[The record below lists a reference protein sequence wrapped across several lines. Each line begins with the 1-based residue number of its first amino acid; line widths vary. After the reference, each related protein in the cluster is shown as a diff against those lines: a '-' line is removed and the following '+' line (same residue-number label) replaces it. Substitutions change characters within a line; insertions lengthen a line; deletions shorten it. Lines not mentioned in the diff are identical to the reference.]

1 MVNCEDNFL
10 KKNDMGYMGFGLQ
23 RWITTLKPRRYFG
36 KRNNP
41 NIEHLENIAG
51 HDILDYYHLKPNK
64 LENLLQKKFLLKD
77 REKLKNDLVQENKKQ
92 KLYAWII
99 IVIALTVISSLL
111 FYFSNK
117 FNWF

>member
-1 MVNCEDNFL
+1 
-10 KKNDMGYMGFGLQ
+10 MGYMGFGLQ

-41 NIEHLENIAG
+41 NTEHLENIAG
-51 HDILDYYHLKPNK
+51 HDILDYYHYNPNK
-64 LENLLQKKFLLKD
+64 LENLLQKKFTIKD
-77 REKLKNDLVQENKKQ
+77 REKLKNELDQENKKQ
-92 KLYAWII
+92 RFYAWII
-99 IVIALTVISSLL
+99 IVIALAVIGSIL